1 MNRINK
7 IAPPIKPLNKAN
19 KADSEDDN
27 SSIVQITRSR
37 ETCMNTTNIIRVM
50 KAINTLAVNFRFLM
64 LPFVIEVGVF
74 TYRL

>member
-27 SSIVQITRSR
+27 LSIVPTTRSR
-37 ETCMNTTNIIRVM
+37 ETCMNATNIIRIM
-50 KAINTLAVNFRFLM
+50 KAINTLTVNFRFLM
-64 LPFVIEVGVF
+64 LPFIIEVGVF
-74 TYRL
+74 TYYL